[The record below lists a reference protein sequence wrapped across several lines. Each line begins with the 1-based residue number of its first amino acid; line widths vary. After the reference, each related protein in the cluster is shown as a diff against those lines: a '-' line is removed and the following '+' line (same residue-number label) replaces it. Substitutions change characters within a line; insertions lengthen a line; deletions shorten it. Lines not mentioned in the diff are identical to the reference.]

1 MSIEDLKIEQ
11 EKLVKYNEL
20 ATYDG
25 EDKAVTS
32 QEVWDSLK
40 SERAQ
45 PTQKYFSKIPALDK
59 MLDGFRPGDVVV
71 VSGITKQGKTTFCQ
85 NITNSLAQQDI
96 KCAWFSY
103 ELMPLEF
110 LSKFK
115 PELPFFTMPKK
126 LKGNSL
132 KWLNER
138 IAEHVA
144 KHDTK
149 VVFID
154 HLHFLIDM
162 SFFGQKGNTSLI
174 IGAIMRELKK
184 IALEHKVCIVLV
196 AHTTKIK
203 FESEPGLDSIRD
215 SSFISQE
222 ADTVLMIWRRTF
234 NNEMTNRATL
244 AVLANRRNGNCGKVD
259 LIMHEGIF
267 NEFTANYDDQ
277 GI

>member
-1 MSIEDLKIEQ
+1 MKTKEELLLEQ
-11 EKLVKYNEL
+11 EQLKRYNEL
-20 ATYDG
+20 ATYQG
-25 EDKAVTS
+25 EDQAITS
-32 QEVWDSLK
+32 HEVWDSLK
-40 SERAQ
+40 SEREKT
-45 PTQKYFSKIPALDK
+45 PEKYFSKIPALDK
-59 MLDGFRPGDVVV
+59 MIDGFRPGDVVV

-85 NITNSLAQQDI
+85 NITNSLANQDI
-96 KCAWFSY
+96 KCLWFSY

-132 KWLNER
+132 KWLDER
-138 IAEHVA
+138 IGEHVA
-144 KHDTK
+144 KHNTK

-184 IALEHKVCIVLV
+184 IALEHKVCIIIV

-203 FESEPGLDSIRD
+203 FEEEPALDSIRD

-234 NNEMTNRATL
+234 NGEMTNRATL
-244 AVLANRRNGNCGKVD
+244 AVLANRRNGNCGKVN

-267 NEFTANYDDQ
+267 SEFTANYENQ
-277 GI
+277 